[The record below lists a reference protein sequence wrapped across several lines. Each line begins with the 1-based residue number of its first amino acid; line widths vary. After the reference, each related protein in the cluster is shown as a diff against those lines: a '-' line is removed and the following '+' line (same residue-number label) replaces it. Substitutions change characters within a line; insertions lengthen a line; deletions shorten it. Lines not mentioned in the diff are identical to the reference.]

1 MYLFVLILEDDADI
15 EGIEAQW
22 NKLLTLK
29 YSEICDEDWWLS
41 IDEKDTSR
49 FWIDVYNIKDSC
61 GKRAFPDLA
70 IFTLEVLSL
79 PLANAN
85 TVERVFSVMNAVKTK
100 SRNRMAMMT
109 LEAILRIRLHLNV
122 SFVFIYHYYLDSTY
136 YCHIIN

>member
-1 MYLFVLILEDDADI
+1 MYLFALILEDDADI
-15 EGIEAQW
+15 EEIEAQW

-29 YSEICDEDWWLS
+29 YSEICDGGS

-49 FWIDVYNIKDSC
+49 FWIDIYNIKDSC

-70 IFTLEVLSL
+70 IFTLQVLSL
-79 PLANAN
+79 PLANA

-100 SRNRMAMMT
+100 SRNRMTMLT

-122 SFVFIYHYYLDSTY
+122 SFVFI
-136 YCHIIN
+136 

>member
-1 MYLFVLILEDDADI
+1 MYLFALILEDDADI
-15 EGIEAQW
+15 EEVEAQW

-29 YSEICDEDWWLS
+29 YSEICDGGP
-41 IDEKDTSR
+41 IDEIDTSR

-70 IFTLEVLSL
+70 IFTLQVLSL
-79 PLANAN
+79 PLANA

-100 SRNRMAMMT
+100 SRNRMTMLT

-122 SFVFIYHYYLDSTY
+122 SFVFI
-136 YCHIIN
+136 

>member
-1 MYLFVLILEDDADI
+1 M
-15 EGIEAQW
+15 QW

-29 YSEICDEDWWLS
+29 YSEICDGVS

-70 IFTLEVLSL
+70 IFTLQVLLL
-79 PLANAN
+79 PLANA

-100 SRNRMAMMT
+100 SRNQMAMLT

-122 SFVFIYHYYLDSTY
+122 GYIFI
-136 YCHIIN
+136 